1 MARKLPKLRRVTQR
15 PRKKLRDA
23 PAKKSNADNQQLR
36 KSEKMHKTKSIKLLL
51 MLLLLIPLLTACA
64 HNSTG
69 SSVEPPIVPA
79 LPLEA
84 RQAPIQPQCSPTCS
98 HKWKALAEQ
107 WRLKLT
113 GVE

>member
-51 MLLLLIPLLTACA
+51 MLLLLIPLLQCRGRRLIHLSLGQRA
-64 HNSTG
+64 HVRDLANKLLLKMSLLT
-69 SSVEPPIVPA
+69 
-79 LPLEA
+79 L
-84 RQAPIQPQCSPTCS
+84 
-98 HKWKALAEQ
+98 KAAY
-107 WRLKLT
+107 R
-113 GVE
+113 

>member
-64 HNSTG
+64 R
-69 SSVEPPIVPA
+69 A
-79 LPLEA
+79 
-84 RQAPIQPQCSPTCS
+84 QAPS
-98 HKWKALAEQ
+98 HQGSAASASAQ
-107 WRLKLT
+107 SR
-113 GVE
+113 